1 MKNIIGEKMNWESKM
16 NWKKIADSIYVV
28 YKLNF
33 TFHVNVV
40 PFEISDDSNFYKDN
54 NLTLNNVD
62 VAPLLHYFKTA

>member
-1 MKNIIGEKMNWESKM
+1 MNWESKM

-28 YKLNF
+28 YKLSF

-62 VAPLLHYFKTA
+62 VAPLLHYFKTD